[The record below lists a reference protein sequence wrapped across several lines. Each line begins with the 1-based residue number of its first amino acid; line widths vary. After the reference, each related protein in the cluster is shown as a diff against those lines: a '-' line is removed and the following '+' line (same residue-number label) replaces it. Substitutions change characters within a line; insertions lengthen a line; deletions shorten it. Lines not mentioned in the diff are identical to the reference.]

1 MKKHC
6 HLILNPAAGKGRAL
20 KRLPEALRFFSDR
33 DITYTIHETEKQG
46 HAAQIAASLAEQEHH
61 HSTIIVSAGGDGTCN
76 EVINGLMNFRN
87 IKNEA
92 PLPDFAVLPMGR
104 GNDFSFGAGLPLT
117 MKDALENLVQERTVN
132 LDVGWI
138 RGGKATE
145 GRYFA
150 NGVGIGFDAIVN
162 AEAAKIKYFQGYT
175 LAALKT
181 IVVYPDAPEVEL
193 TYDRDKMVTQAAL
206 ISIMNGKRLG
216 GAFLMAPDGDMTDGL
231 LDLTTSHQG
240 NRRVMISALWDY
252 YRGKQK
258 KRKDT
263 FVTRAVKFRIVSQR
277 GALVIHADGETL
289 STEAEEVEVHCLPAA
304 LRLLKKK

>member
-1 MKKHC
+1 MKEHY

-33 DITYTIHETEKQG
+33 KISYTLHETEKQG

-61 HSTIIVSAGGDGTCN
+61 HRTVIVSAGGDGTCN
-76 EVINGLMNFRN
+76 EVINGLMNYRN
-87 IKNEA
+87 IKNDA
-92 PLPDFAVLPMGR
+92 PLPSFGVLPMGR
-104 GNDFSFGAGLPLT
+104 GNDFSFGCGLPLS
-117 MKDALENLVQERTVN
+117 MHEALENLVQENTVN

-181 IVVYPDAPEVEL
+181 IALYPEAPDVEL
-193 TYDRDKMVTQAAL
+193 YYDGEKMETRAAL

-216 GAFLMAPDGDMTDGL
+216 GAFLMAPDGDMSDGL
-231 LDLTTSHQG
+231 LNLTTSRQG

-252 YRGKQK
+252 FRGKQK
-258 KRKDT
+258 GRNDT
-263 FVTRAVKFRIVSQR
+263 FVTKGLRFRVVSR
-277 GALVIHADGETL
+277 KGALVIHADGETL
-289 STEAEEVEVHCLPAA
+289 STEAEEVDVHCLPGA
-304 LRLLKKK
+304 LRLLKAQ